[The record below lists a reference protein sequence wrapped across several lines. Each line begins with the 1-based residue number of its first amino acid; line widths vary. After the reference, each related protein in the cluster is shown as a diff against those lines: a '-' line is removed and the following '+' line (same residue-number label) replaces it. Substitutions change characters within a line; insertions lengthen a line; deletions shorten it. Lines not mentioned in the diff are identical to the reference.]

1 MPRANRL
8 RLTGLIRLNGELM
21 AYGSKGKKA
30 VGGKKR
36 PMAAA
41 KMAKNKKKKGGK
53 MTAAKMEML
62 RGTRRG

>member
-36 PMAAA
+36 PMMAA
-41 KMAKNKKKKGGK
+41 KMKKNKGK
-53 MTAAKMEML
+53 MTAKKMEML
-62 RGTRRG
+62 RGNRRG

>member
-36 PMAAA
+36 PMMAA
-41 KMAKNKKKKGGK
+41 KMAKNKGK

-62 RGTRRG
+62 RGKRRG